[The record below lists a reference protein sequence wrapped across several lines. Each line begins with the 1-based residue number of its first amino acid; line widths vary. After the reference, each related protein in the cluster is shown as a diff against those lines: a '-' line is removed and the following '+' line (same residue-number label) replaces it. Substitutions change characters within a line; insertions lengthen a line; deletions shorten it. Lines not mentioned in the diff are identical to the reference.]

1 MAIIF
6 PGNYVERLNAY
17 SSAKTDEDGNVTS
30 AAANRQGVEAL
41 PGLTFF
47 SAVGVLEVPPAGIA
61 QAVSKMKVLSPD
73 MRSDDKPR
81 LDTDM
86 VIPNTAEVYSVAIRG
101 INVKDAA
108 ASKNITPAIAPAGT
122 AFQTNLT
129 TGTTIT
135 SVGTTFSLVDAKRS
149 VFTGFKDTETQTM
162 GADTIIYLKHND
174 NSSNLLPIN
183 TDDAAAVIIEV
194 CYFMYAEPADE
205 DDVNLPYK
213 TEAGSS

>member
-81 LDTDM
+81 LDQDM
-86 VIPNTAEVYSVAIRG
+86 VIPDTAEVYSVAIRG
-101 INVKDAA
+101 VNVKDHSA
-108 ASKNITPAIAPAGT
+108 ASVALAPATASAGT
-122 AFQTNLT
+122 AFQANLQT
-129 TGTTIT
+129 SIT
-135 SVGTTFSLVDAKRS
+135 SAATTFSLVSSGRTT
-149 VFTGFKDTETQTM
+149 FTGFDAAQTQTIS
-162 GADTIIYLKHND
+162 GDTTIYLKHD
-174 NSSNLLPIN
+174 TANSKIVPLN
-183 TDDAAAVIIEV
+183 TDDQAAVIIEV
-194 CYFMYAEPADE
+194 CYFLEAAAPTE

>member
-86 VIPNTAEVYSVAIRG
+86 VIPNTAEVYSVAIRA
-101 INVKDAA
+101 INLKDAA
-108 ASKNITPAIAPAGT
+108 ASKTIAAAVASDGS
-122 AFQTNLT
+122 AFQTNLASAT
-129 TGTTIT
+129 LS
-135 SVGTTFSLVDAKRS
+135 SVATTFEYAGSART

-162 GADTIIYLKHND
+162 GADTIIYCKHD
-174 NSSNLLPIN
+174 VSSSNLLPIN
-183 TDDAAAVIIEV
+183 TDDVAAVIIEI

>member
-17 SSAKTDEDGNVTS
+17 STTAT
-30 AAANRQGVEAL
+30 NRQGVEAL
-41 PGLTFF
+41 PGLNFF
-47 SAVGVLEVPPAGIA
+47 SAVGVLEVPTAGIDA
-61 QAVSKMKVLSPD
+61 AVSKMKVLSPD

-81 LDTDM
+81 LDKDM
-86 VIPNTAEVYSVAIRG
+86 AIPINAEVYSVSIRG
-101 INVKDAA
+101 INVKDNAA
-108 ASKNITPAIAPAGT
+108 ASKTMTPAVAAAGT

-135 SVGTTFSLVDAKRS
+135 SAATTFSMVDAKRS
-149 VFTGFKDTETQTM
+149 VFTGFAAAQTQTM
-162 GADTIIYLKHND
+162 SAETTIYLKHND
-174 NSSNLLPIN
+174 SSSKLVPID
-183 TDDAAAVIIEV
+183 TDDQAAVIIEV
-194 CYFMYAEPADE
+194 CYFLNAEAPTE